1 MTTTPERTSPPT
13 SRPAAAA
20 PTLSPR
26 RRRLVM
32 AVVGLALVMVV
43 SAVSGLN
50 VAMPDIARSTGASQS
65 QLQWIVDAYE
75 ILFAGLLLPA
85 GLLGDRFGRRRI
97 LLAGLVVFGAF
108 AGAATFATDPS
119 TLIWLRAGM
128 GLGAA
133 LVMPATLSTLT
144 TTFPPEE
151 RGKAVGA
158 WAGLAGA
165 GAVVGL
171 FASGLLLEWFD
182 WSSFFALN
190 AALAV
195 VAVVG
200 AIVFVPETRD
210 ERPIPFDVVGS
221 VLSFLAVAGVI
232 FGIIEGPVRGWSDPS
247 IIAGLVGGAVA
258 AIAFV
263 LWELRRRDPMLDP
276 RLFARRGFGTGAAAI
291 TVQFLAFFGFIFVA
305 MQYLQFIAG
314 YSALK
319 AAVAMLPFAMVMIPL
334 ARNAPR
340 VAARFGA
347 NRVGAAGLVLM
358 AVAMVVFSRLQV
370 ELHYGVFVAGLV
382 LLAAGLGLS
391 STPATTAI
399 VDSLPPEQQGT
410 ASAVNDTS
418 RELGTALG
426 IAVLGSIV
434 TSRYTSGVAGELTG
448 IPPKIADAIESS
460 IAVAES
466 APQHAGARGVEIAH
480 AASRAF
486 VDGMHAATLTAAGI
500 LLIAAVFV
508 ALRAPKQV
516 VDVTSA
522 DL

>member
-1 MTTTPERTSPPT
+1 MKTITTPDVAASARTEPPGSELT
-13 SRPAAAA
+13 AH
-20 PTLSPR
+20 
-26 RRRLVM
+26 RRRLIM

-50 VAMPDIARSTGASQS
+50 VALPDIARSTGASQS

-75 ILFAGLLLPA
+75 IVFAGLLLPA
-85 GLLGDRFGRRRI
+85 GLLGDRFGRRR
-97 LLAGLVVFGAF
+97 LLVAGLAVFGGF
-108 AGAATFATDPS
+108 ALAATFAAEPS

-144 TTFPPEE
+144 TTFPAAE

-165 GAVVGL
+165 GAIVGL

-182 WSSFFALN
+182 WSSFFFLN
-190 AALAV
+190 AVLAV
-195 VAVVG
+195 LAVVG
-200 AIVFVPETRD
+200 ALLVVPETRD
-210 ERPIPFDVVGS
+210 ERPIRFDVVGS
-221 VLSFLAVAGVI
+221 VLSFVAVAGLI
-232 FGIIEGPVRGWSDPS
+232 FGIIEGPDRGWTDPS
-247 IIAGLVGGAVA
+247 ILVGLIGGATA
-258 AIAFV
+258 GIAFV
-263 LWELRRRDPMLDP
+263 LWELHRADPMLDP

-305 MQYLQFIAG
+305 EQYLQFIAG

-319 AAVAMLPFAMVMIPL
+319 AATAMLPFALVMVPL

-340 VAARFGA
+340 IAARFGA
-347 NRVGAAGLVLM
+347 NRVGAVGLALM
-358 AVAMVVFSRLQV
+358 AVAMVVFAQLQV
-370 ELHYGVFVAGLV
+370 DVHYAVFAAGLV

-399 VDSLPPEQQGT
+399 VDSLPLEQQGV

-434 TSRYTSGVAGELTG
+434 TSRYTAGLSGHLTG
-448 IPPKIADAIESS
+448 LPPEAAHAIEGS
-460 IAVAES
+460 IAVAQT
-466 APQHAGARGVEIAH
+466 APERAGAKGVEIAH
-480 AASRAF
+480 AASQAF
-486 VDGMHAATLTAAGI
+486 VDGIHAATLTAAVI
-500 LLIAAVFV
+500 LAIGAVFV
-508 ALRAPKQV
+508 ALRAPAR
-516 VDVTSA
+516 SA
-522 DL
+522 QP

>member
-1 MTTTPERTSPPT
+1 MTTTPDLASPT
-13 SRPAAAA
+13 L
-20 PTLSPR
+20 TLSPH

-50 VAMPDIARSTGASQS
+50 VALPDIARSTGASQS

-75 ILFAGLLLPA
+75 IVFAGLLLPA
-85 GLLGDRFGRRRI
+85 GLLGDRFGRRRL
-97 LLAGLVVFGAF
+97 LLAGLVGFGAF
-108 AGAATFATDPS
+108 AAVAAFATEPT

-144 TTFPPEE
+144 TTFPADE

-165 GAVVGL
+165 GAIVGL
-171 FASGLLLEWFD
+171 LASGLLLEWFS
-182 WSSFFALN
+182 WSSFFFLN

-200 AIVFVPETRD
+200 TIAFVPETRD
-210 ERPIPFDVVGS
+210 ERPIPFDAVGS
-221 VLSFLAVAGVI
+221 VLSFVAVAAVI
-232 FGIIEGPVRGWSDPS
+232 FGIIEGPDRGWTDPA
-247 IIAGLVGGAVA
+247 ILAGLLGGAVA
-258 AIAFV
+258 GIGFV
-263 LWELRRRDPMLDP
+263 VWELRRHNPMLDP

-291 TVQFLAFFGFIFVA
+291 TVQFFAFFGFIFVA
-305 MQYLQFIAG
+305 EQYLQFIAG

-319 AAVAMLPFAMVMIPL
+319 AAIAMLPFAVVMIPL

-340 VAARFGA
+340 VAVRFGA
-347 NRVGAAGLVLM
+347 NRVGAVGLVLM
-358 AVAMVVFSRLQV
+358 AVAMVVFSRLQTDI
-370 ELHYGVFVAGLV
+370 HYGVFLAGLV

-399 VDSLPPEQQGT
+399 VDSLPLEQQGV

-426 IAVLGSIV
+426 IALLGSIV
-434 TSRYTSGVAGELTG
+434 TSRYTAGLAGQLTG
-448 IPPKIADAIESS
+448 IPSRVADAIESS
-460 IAVAES
+460 IAVAQT
-466 APQHAGARGVEIAH
+466 APQHAGPRGAEIAQ
-480 AASRAF
+480 AASQAF
-486 VDGMHAATLTAAGI
+486 VDGMHAATLAAAGI
-500 LLIAAVFV
+500 LLLGAVFV
-508 ALRAPKQV
+508 ALRAPRGGQ
-516 VDVTSA
+516 S
-522 DL
+522 

>member
-1 MTTTPERTSPPT
+1 MATLPSERPRTTA
-13 SRPAAAA
+13 RPGAVAATASD
-20 PTLSPR
+20 PHQR
-26 RRRLVM
+26 RRVM
-32 AVVGLALVMVV
+32 AVVGLALVMVI

-50 VAMPDIARSTGASQS
+50 VALPNIARSTGATQS

-85 GLLGDRFGRRRI
+85 GLLGDRYGRRR
-97 LLAGLVVFGAF
+97 LLVAGLAVFGLF
-108 AGAATFATDPS
+108 AAAAVFATEPT

-165 GAVVGL
+165 GAVIGL

-182 WSSFFALN
+182 WSSFFVLN
-190 AALAV
+190 TVLAV
-195 VAVVG
+195 VAIAG
-200 AIVFVPETRD
+200 TLTFVPETRD
-210 ERPIPFDVVGS
+210 ERPIPFDTVGS
-221 VLSFLAVAGVI
+221 LLSFVAVAAVI
-232 FGIIEGPVRGWSDPS
+232 FGIIEGPDRGWSDPT
-247 IIAGLVGGAVA
+247 ILTGLIGGAVA

-263 LWELRRRDPMLDP
+263 VWELRRPDPMLDP
-276 RLFARRGFGTGAAAI
+276 RLFARRGFGTGSAAI
-291 TVQFLAFFGFIFVA
+291 TVQFLAFFGFIFLA
-305 MQYLQFIAG
+305 MQYLQFVAG

-319 AAVAMLPFAMVMIPL
+319 AAAAMLPFAAVMIPL

-358 AVAMVVFSRLQV
+358 AAAMLVFTQLQV
-370 ELHYGVFVAGLV
+370 DVHYGVFAAGLV

-399 VDSLPPEQQGT
+399 VDSLPLEQQGV

-434 TSRYTSGVAGELTG
+434 TSRYKTGLASHLTG
-448 IPPKIADAIESS
+448 LPPKISEALEGS
-460 IAVAES
+460 IAVAQN
-466 APQHAGARGVEIAH
+466 APERAGAKGVQIAD
-480 AASRAF
+480 AASQAF
-486 VDGMHAATLTAAGI
+486 VDGIHAATLVAAGI
-500 LLIAAVFV
+500 LLVAAVFV
-508 ALRAPKQV
+508 ALRAPQKP
-516 VDVTSA
+516 SA
-522 DL
+522 

>member
-1 MTTTPERTSPPT
+1 MTTIRSTPTT
-13 SRPAAAA
+13 A
-20 PTLSPR
+20 TLSPH

-50 VAMPDIARSTGASQS
+50 VALPDIARSTGATQS

-75 ILFAGLLLPA
+75 IVFAGLLLPA
-85 GLLGDRFGRRRI
+85 GLLGDRLGRRR
-97 LLAGLVVFGAF
+97 LLVAGLVVFGAF
-108 AGAATFATDPS
+108 ALAAAFATEPT

-144 TTFPPEE
+144 TTFPADQ

-165 GAVVGL
+165 GAIVGL

-182 WSSFFALN
+182 WSSFFFLN

-195 VAVVG
+195 LAVVG
-200 AIVFVPETRD
+200 ALLFVPDTRD
-210 ERPIPFDVVGS
+210 ERPVPFDAVGS
-221 VLSFLAVAGVI
+221 VLSFVAVAAVI
-232 FGIIEGPVRGWSDPS
+232 FGIIEGPDRGWSDPL
-247 IIAGLVGGAVA
+247 ILAGLIGGAVA
-258 AIAFV
+258 GLAFV
-263 LWELRRRDPMLDP
+263 LWELRRRNPMLDP
-276 RLFARRGFGTGAAAI
+276 RLFARRGFGTGAVAI

-305 MQYLQFIAG
+305 EQYLQFIAG

-319 AAVAMLPFAMVMIPL
+319 AASAMLPFAVVMIPL

-358 AVAMVVFSRLQV
+358 AAGMVVFSQLQTDV
-370 ELHYGVFVAGLV
+370 HYGVFAAGLV

-399 VDSLPPEQQGT
+399 VDSLPLEQQGV

-418 RELGTALG
+418 REVGTALG

-434 TSRYTSGVAGELTG
+434 TSRYTAGLVG
-448 IPPKIADAIESS
+448 HLDGLPPDAAHAIEGS
-460 IAVAES
+460 IAVAQT
-466 APQHAGARGVEIAH
+466 APEHAGAQGTAIAH
-480 AASRAF
+480 AASQAF
-486 VDGMHAATLTAAGI
+486 VDGIHAATLTAAVI
-500 LLIAAVFV
+500 LLVGAVFV
-508 ALRAPKQV
+508 ALRAPKG
-516 VDVTSA
+516 TES
-522 DL
+522 